1 MGVGDFVH
9 TFGDVHI
16 YETHIEQ
23 MKEQLTREPKP
34 LPKLSI
40 DTSLTDVDDIDFKH
54 IILEGYD
61 PHPVIKATMAMVG

>member
-23 MKEQLTREPKP
+23 MREQLAREPKDFP
-34 LPKLSI
+34 TLTI
-40 DTSLTDVDDIDFKH
+40 TDSLVDVDNITHDMIT
-54 IILEGYD
+54 LENYD
-61 PHPVIKATMAMVG
+61 PHPPIKAAMAVV